1 MCLGSSCVLC
11 DSSNTLGLAEAGTHS
26 VKFFLPPSL
35 LSPCVFKRN
44 VVHLILI
51 HFRLTQ
57 QKSCLGR
64 ARKCPSGKPDL
75 FNGSLISIFLSTP
88 DNLTFSKQARRFRF
102 SRPCTCTQP
111 SIAVIPLPTSWFSVL
126 ESQWLPPLSELA
138 SLSDSKI
145 TAWSSELHLACSAKQ
160 PFIPSLHCVA
170 VGCRTRLAKPS
181 PTSASVLSPWP

>member
-1 MCLGSSCVLC
+1 MILQILWVWQKPDTFCQVL
-11 DSSNTLGLAEAGTHS
+11 S
-26 VKFFLPPSL
+26 PPSL

-64 ARKCPSGKPDL
+64 IRKCLSGKPNL

-88 DNLTFSKQARRFRF
+88 DNLTFSKQARHFHLT
-102 SRPCTCTQP
+102 RPCICAQT
-111 SIAVIPLPTSWFSVL
+111 SIAITPLLTCWLPVM
-126 ESQWLPPLSELA
+126 ESQRLPPLSELA
-138 SLSDSKI
+138 SRSNSKI
-145 TAWSSELHLACSAKQ
+145 TAWSSELLLDLTHSAKQ

-170 VGCRTRLAKPS
+170 GSCRTRLAKPS
-181 PTSASVLSPWP
+181 SMSASVLSPWP